1 MQNIRI
7 IKYKIIKILKYN
19 YINTEIENREI

>member
-7 IKYKIIKILKYN
+7 IKYKIIKIPKYN